1 MAILDEVTAA
11 CETLLAQTF
20 EGYHSLSEK
29 EACGLLSGGAS
40 GPESPASAIAPA
52 VSLFGAPSTAY
63 EYAGCAIELG
73 SMPMDMHN
81 KQEH

>member
-1 MAILDEVTAA
+1 MLDEVTAA

-40 GPESPASAIAPA
+40 GPESPAPAIAPA
-52 VSLFGAPSTAY
+52 VRLFGAQAP
-63 EYAGCAIELG
+63 CAA
-73 SMPMDMHN
+73 
-81 KQEH
+81 

>member
-1 MAILDEVTAA
+1 MLDEVTAA

-40 GPESPASAIAPA
+40 GPESPAPAIAPA
-52 VSLFGAPSTAY
+52 VCLFGAPSAACSGRT
-63 EYAGCAIELG
+63 
-73 SMPMDMHN
+73 
-81 KQEH
+81 